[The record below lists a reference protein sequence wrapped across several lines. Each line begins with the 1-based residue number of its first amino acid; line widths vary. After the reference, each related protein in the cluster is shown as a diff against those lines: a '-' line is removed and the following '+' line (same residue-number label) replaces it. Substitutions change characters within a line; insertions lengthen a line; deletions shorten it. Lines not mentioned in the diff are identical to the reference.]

1 MATVMPADLGYSAL
15 ICRYSE
21 IATKGRNR
29 IAFENR
35 LVEALRRS
43 LRPLGPVQVLRE
55 RGRIFFQPG
64 AGRTAFSAADLAEMR
79 RVLPFVSGLSSA
91 SPGFLLAPSLEA
103 IEGAVDRT
111 FPAVYEATVAGLPGD
126 QVIPYA
132 MQVRRSDKAFPLIS
146 SEIERHFAE
155 RLLARYPRLTVNLG
169 APRLAAELEIRRD
182 RAFLCYERIEGPGG
196 LPSGTGGQVLA
207 LLSGGI
213 DSPVACYM
221 MMKRGCLV
229 DYVTFHSE
237 PYTPPELILKV
248 GRLAGMLNRFQVGG
262 RLAAVNLAEA
272 QKAVRDTCDSRYRT
286 LLYRRFMV
294 RLAAVLARAFGCKAL
309 VTGDN
314 IGQVASQTL
323 DNLAVISAA
332 SPLLLLRPLLAFDKR
347 DTMAIARRIGTLA
360 ESEHGIPDSCTV
372 FAPPDPATSARLYRV
387 EAQESRLDV
396 PGLIRACLEATVQV
410 ELSRLERVPLPGLQ
424 EAADAVLGEP
434 PPPDG
439 GEGAPSETPH
449 PTGSAHGR

>member
-1 MATVMPADLGYSAL
+1 MAAQPSAEPGYTAL

-35 LVEALRRS
+35 LVEALRRA
-43 LRPLGPVQVLRE
+43 LRPLGPVQVVRE

-64 AGRTAFSAADLAEMR
+64 GGRVAFSSQDVAEMR
-79 RVLPFVSGLSSA
+79 RVLPFVSGLASA
-91 SPGFLLAPSLEA
+91 SPGFLVTPAIEA
-103 IEGAVDRT
+103 IAAAVERT
-111 FPAVYEATVAGLPGD
+111 FPAVYEAVAASAPGD
-126 QVIPYA
+126 QSIPYA
-132 MQVRRSDKAFPLIS
+132 MQVRRSDKAFPMIS

-169 APRLAAELEIRRD
+169 APRLAAELEIRQD

-196 LPSGTGGQVLA
+196 LPPGTGGPVMA

-213 DSPVACYM
+213 DSPVACYL

-248 GRLAGMLNRFQVGG
+248 GRIARLLNRFQVGG
-262 RLAAVNLAEA
+262 RLAAVNLVEA
-272 QKAVRDTCDSRYRT
+272 QKAIRDTCDSRYRT

-294 RLAAVLARAFGCKAL
+294 RIAAVLARSFGTKAL

-323 DNLAVISAA
+323 DNLAVVSAA
-332 SPLLLLRPLLAFDKR
+332 APMLLLRPLLAFDKR
-347 DTMAIARRIGTLA
+347 DTMIIARRIGTLP
-360 ESEHGIPDSCTV
+360 ESEHNVPDSCTV
-372 FAPPDPATSARLYRV
+372 FAPSDPATAAKLYRV
-387 EAQESRLDV
+387 EGEESRLDV
-396 PGLIRACLEATVQV
+396 MGLIGACLEATVQV
-410 ELSRLERVPLPGLQ
+410 DLGCLERLPIAGLH
-424 EAADAVLGEP
+424 EVAAKVLGSP
-434 PPPDG
+434 VPASRDRDG
-439 GEGAPSETPH
+439 
-449 PTGSAHGR
+449 